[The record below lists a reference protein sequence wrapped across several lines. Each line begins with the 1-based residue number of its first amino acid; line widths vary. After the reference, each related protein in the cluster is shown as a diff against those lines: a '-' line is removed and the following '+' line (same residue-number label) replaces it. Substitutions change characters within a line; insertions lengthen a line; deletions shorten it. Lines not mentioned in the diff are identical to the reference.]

1 MNMEFVDLRMVQKKY
16 EAEFLASQTDRHMT
30 AVGNILVSRVD
41 DVTSRYIS
49 FGMPGFSMWEGF
61 VQPYQRELTKSC
73 FGGET
78 QKGHDGSQLDGSFIP
93 YSDNNAIGCTDQEGN
108 FHVYNLPN
116 KKGYG
121 EEYRFG
127 K

>member
-1 MNMEFVDLRMVQKKY
+1 
-16 EAEFLASQTDRHMT
+16 MT

-61 VQPYQRELTKSC
+61 VQPAHSKVTCACYSNVLQSGT
-73 FGGET
+73 GDT
-78 QKGHDGSQLDGSFIP
+78 QLDGTFIP